1 MKALAR
7 LCVWWPGM
15 DKFIAK
21 KVQSCHSFQVYQNM
35 SVAAPVH
42 PWENATSPWVR
53 VHLDFVE

>member
-35 SVAAPVH
+35 SVAAPVLH
-42 PWENATSPWVR
+42 QNATSPWVR